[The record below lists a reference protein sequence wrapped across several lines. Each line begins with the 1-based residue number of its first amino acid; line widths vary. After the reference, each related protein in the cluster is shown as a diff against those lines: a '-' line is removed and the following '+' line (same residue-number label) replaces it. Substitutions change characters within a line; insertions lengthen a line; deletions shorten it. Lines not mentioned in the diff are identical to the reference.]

1 MKHNQF
7 FLLSVMVLLILA
19 SCGKDDSTNLQ
30 IEKDVASEIEKEV
43 ILNAYFYSIKGD
55 GGVTTRSSENAW
67 KNEDSIGLFM
77 VNQGVAL
84 DQSALADNV
93 KLITN
98 GTNRFFYLENNIV
111 NFPFNKQM
119 VDFIS
124 YHPYTDSL
132 NDFNYAIDVSDQTSL
147 PAIDLLY
154 SNNAK
159 GLNSEDEEV
168 NLIFKHQLTKVVFT
182 ITDNNSGLDLSGVT
196 AQITN
201 VNTKAS
207 FSLIN
212 GKIHDEKESGS
223 VTLNVDDTGTFLQAI
238 LLPDEDLT
246 DNVLYLTVGGIVFS
260 YPLSSGKIQSFDKST
275 KCDYTISLEGSNI
288 KGVNAT
294 IEDWTT
300 VTDSI
305 IVTED
310 GSATKPENDDDS
322 SSPEV
327 DEGENGVEDGGVT
340 IVGDG
345 TEANPYNITQA
356 IEIAN
361 SQVRDQSER
370 SVWVKGY
377 IVGFYDRAALSSFIN
392 SDQQEYQKKI
402 ALALFPDEENY
413 QQTFPVEITYK
424 ASVMNAISLKDNPDN
439 FKKEVI
445 LKGNIRFL
453 NVFSIG
459 EGLQGELHGMADATI
474 LIIDGKKYS

>member
-7 FLLSVMVLLILA
+7 FLLSVMFLLILA
-19 SCGKDDSTNLQ
+19 SCGKHDSTDLQ

-43 ILNAYFYSIKGD
+43 IINAYFYSIKGD
-55 GGVTTRSSENAW
+55 GSVTTRSSENAW
-67 KNEDSIGLFM
+67 KDGDAIGLFM
-77 VNQGVAL
+77 KNEGIDLYQT
-84 DQSALADNV
+84 ALADNV
-93 KLITN
+93 KLITG
-98 GTNRFFYLENNIV
+98 GTYRFTYLEDNRV

-124 YHPYTDSL
+124 YYPYTTSL

-182 ITDNNSGLDLSGVT
+182 IVDNNSGLVLPGLT

-207 FSLIN
+207 FSLNN

-223 VTLNVDDTGTFLQAI
+223 VTLNVDDTGTIFQAI

-246 DNVLYLTVGGIVFS
+246 DNVLYISIGDVHFS
-260 YPLSSGKIQSFDKST
+260 YPLSSSKITSFDKST
-275 KCDYTISLEGSNI
+275 KCEYKISLEGSNI
-288 KGVNAT
+288 NGVSAT

-310 GSATKPENDDDS
+310 GSAIVPEKGNDS

-377 IVGFYDRAALSSFIN
+377 IVGFYSNNFKISFENSIEQSASS
-392 SDQQEYQKKI
+392 KL
-402 ALALFPDEENY
+402 ALAFTPEEVDYKNTFRIDLDNY
-413 QQTFPVEITYK
+413 NIYEAITLTK
-424 ASVMNAISLKDNPDN
+424 NPNN
-439 FKKEVI
+439 FKKEVVFS
-445 LKGNIRFL
+445 GNIEYL
-453 NVFSIG
+453 NVSH
-459 EGLQGELHGMADATI
+459 EGDVHGMKSIRKAI
-474 LIIDGKKYS
+474 LNGEIYPKQK